1 MKNNE
6 IGIGY
11 TFRIWSGLKS
21 HKGRFKLLEV
31 AKNDPCNKEL
41 INGIFSEVGDG
52 FCMFDGHKFKVLI
65 GAKFQ
70 IV

>member
-1 MKNNE
+1 MKKIN
-6 IGIGY
+6 Y
-11 TFRIWSGLKS
+11 AFRTFSPMLKS
-21 HKGRFKLLEV
+21 YKGRFKLLEV